1 MRPSRLGSS
10 IIAAVLAAWTSF
22 CSGADVGVVPV
33 DAQGVPLN
41 LGFEAGSLKDWHAV
55 GNAFDRMPVDGD
67 TVSKRRGDMKSG
79 HEGRFWVGTYER
91 SGDPARGTLTSVPF
105 KLTKPYA
112 SFLIG
117 AGSFATTRAEVVRAD
132 NGVVIAKASGADTED
147 MSRVAFDLTPH
158 VGKDIFIR
166 LVDDDTRGWGHVNFD
181 DFRLHD
187 QMPQVAKRANTPDAF
202 LHAGLS
208 PQEAAKAMTVPE
220 GFKVTLFAGE
230 PDVHQPIGFAIDD
243 RGRLW
248 VAEAYSYPIRV
259 PEDQAR
265 DQILI
270 FEDED
275 GDGKFDKRTVFVDKL
290 NLVSGI
296 ELGFGGV
303 YVGAAPN
310 FLFIPDKDGDDKP
323 DGPPEILLDGWGYQD
338 SHETLNTFT
347 WGPDGWLYGCHGVFT
362 HSRVGKP
369 GTPDK
374 ERVPINAGIWRYHP
388 TRHKFEVF
396 AEGTSNPWGIAF
408 NEQGQIFETACVI
421 PHLYHVIQGARYE
434 RQAGSHFNPYT
445 YEDIKTIADHR
456 HYVGAN
462 PHGGNGRSSDAGGG
476 HAHSG
481 AMIYQ
486 GGAWPEP
493 FAGSLIM
500 NNIHGARLNR
510 DTLEPK
516 GSGFVGH
523 HAPDFLLA
531 NDSWSQIINMKYGP
545 DGQVYFIDWYDRQ
558 QCHHKGVDVH
568 DRTNGRIFKLSYG
581 DAKPVKLDLSKLP
594 SPQLVG
600 LMDSKNDWYAG
611 HALRLLHERGVALP
625 MGVGAMKGYLSTQS
639 PTLRLRLL
647 WAMHA
652 VSSLDLT
659 SAKRMLRDFDE
670 NVRAWF
676 VRLAFE
682 DVGDHEPAPIQFAK
696 KQVRDVALDDLPR
709 LAATDPSPV
718 VRLSI
723 ASALQRLPLEKR
735 WPILEAL
742 LSHSEDS
749 DDHNLPL
756 MYWYAT
762 EPLAAA
768 DPARTLK
775 LAQAAKVPKILPFTV
790 RRVAAIGTPQAF
802 ASLVDALG
810 QADASGIRRTMLLG
824 INEALKG
831 RRSVEKPAG
840 WPGVF
845 ERLQKDADPEVRS
858 QSTALAL
865 TFGDASALPV
875 FRGVVAD
882 TKADLVLR
890 REALTALLKAR
901 DAELVPNLQALLAE
915 PAMRGQA
922 LRALASFD
930 DPKTA
935 EVILKVYPALPP
947 SDRRDALNTLAA
959 RATYA
964 KALLAAVG
972 EKRVPPGDLSADLIR
987 QLRNHKDSEVDAAIG
1002 RVWGS
1007 ARETP
1012 SDRIKVIADTKAKLL
1027 TKATQAPDI
1036 NFGRSVFAK
1045 ACQQCHVL
1053 FGTGGTVG
1061 PELTGS
1067 NRGDLDYLLTN
1078 VYDPSALIGKDYLAH
1093 VVATKDGRV
1102 LTGIIRS
1109 EDKDAITLV
1118 TANETLTIPKPEVE
1132 DRKPSESSMMPE
1144 GLLATLSDHE
1154 VRSLVAYLAS
1164 PSQVPMLATKD
1175 NIQSLFNGRDLTGW
1189 QGDPKLWK
1197 VENGEIVGKTAGL
1210 SRNEFLRSDL
1220 ALGDFRLTAQV
1231 KLVKNDGNSGIQF
1244 RSEPLPDGEVKGYQ
1258 ADVGVG
1264 WWGKLYEE
1272 HGRGLLW
1279 KDSGEA
1285 HVRLGE
1291 WNTYEISCIG
1301 SKIRTTINGQPC
1313 VTLDDPGGARRGI
1326 LAFQLHSGGATEVRY
1341 KDLKVELD
1349 PGR

>member
-1 MRPSRLGSS
+1 MRYSHPWLS
-10 IIAAVLAAWTSF
+10 IVAVLAAWATASLA
-22 CSGADVGVVPV
+22 ADVGVVPV
-33 DAQGVPLN
+33 DAKGAPLN
-41 LGFEAGSLKDWHAV
+41 LGFEAGSLKDWHAE
-55 GNAFDRMPVDGD
+55 GDAFAGMPVEGD
-67 TVSKRRGDMKSG
+67 AVAKRRGDMKSG
-79 HEGRFWVGTYER
+79 HEGRFWVGSYER

-105 KLTKPYA
+105 KLTKPYV

-147 MSRVAFDLTPH
+147 MKRVAFDLTPH

-187 QMPQVAKRANTPDAF
+187 QKPQVAQRATPDAF

-208 PQEAAKAMTVPE
+208 PEEAAKAMTVPE

-230 PDVHQPIGFAIDD
+230 PDVHQPIAFAIDD

-275 GDGKFDKRTVFVDKL
+275 GDGKFDKRKVFADKL

-296 ELGFGGV
+296 ELGYGGV
-303 YVGAAPN
+303 FVGAAPN
-310 FLFIPDKDGDDKP
+310 FMFIPDKDGDDKP
-323 DGPPEILLDGWGYQD
+323 DGPPVILLDGWGWQD

-362 HSRVGKP
+362 HSKVGKP

-374 ERVPINAGIWRYHP
+374 DRSPINAGIWRYHP
-388 TRHKFEVF
+388 TRHTFEVF
-396 AEGTSNPWGIAF
+396 AQGTSNPWGIAF
-408 NEQGQIFETACVI
+408 DEHGQLFETACVI

-434 RQAGSHFNPYT
+434 RQAGPHFNPYT

-456 HYVGAN
+456 HFLGAN

-486 GGAWPEP
+486 GGAWPKEY
-493 FAGSLIM
+493 ANSIIM

-558 QCHHKGVDVH
+558 QCHDKAMNIH

-581 DAKPVKLDLSKLP
+581 NPQPAQVNLSKLP
-594 SPQLVG
+594 STRLVA
-600 LMDSKNDWYAG
+600 LMDVSNEWYVS
-611 HALRLLHERGVALP
+611 HALRVLHERGANLGVAP
-625 MGVGAMKGYLSTQS
+625 VAMRGYLASAS
-639 PTLRLRLL
+639 PALRLRYL
-647 WAMHA
+647 WALHA
-652 VSSLDLT
+652 VSGIDLL
-659 SAKRMLRDFDE
+659 SAKRMLKDLDE
-670 NVRAWF
+670 NVRAWSI
-676 VRLAFE
+676 RLAFE
-682 DVGDHEPAPIQFAK
+682 DARDDEPESVRLVK
-696 KQVRDVALDDLPR
+696 KQVRDLVLDDLPR
-709 LAATDPSPV
+709 LAASDPSPV
-718 VRLSI
+718 VRLAI
-723 ASALQRLPLEKR
+723 ASALQRITLERR
-735 WPILEAL
+735 WVILEAL

-756 MYWYAT
+756 MDWYAA

-768 DPARTLK
+768 DPARALK
-775 LAQAAKVPKILPFTV
+775 LAQGAKIAKILPFTV
-790 RRVAAIGTPQAF
+790 RRVAAIGTPEAL
-802 ASLVDALG
+802 ASLVEALG
-810 QADASGIRRTMLLG
+810 QADGSGVRRTMLVG

-831 RRSVEKPAG
+831 RRSVDKPPT
-840 WPGVF
+840 WPVVF
-845 ERLQKDADPEVRS
+845 DRLVKDADPEVRS
-858 QSTALAL
+858 QATALAL

-875 FRGVVAD
+875 FRAVVAD
-882 TKADLVLR
+882 AKADLALR
-890 REALTALLKAR
+890 RDALAALLKAK
-901 DAELVPNLQALLAE
+901 DAELVPSLQALLLE
-915 PAMRGQA
+915 PAMRGSA

-935 EVILKVYPALPP
+935 EAILKIYPSLPP
-947 SDRRDALNTLAA
+947 ADRRDALNTLAA

-964 KALLAAVG
+964 KAMLAAVG
-972 EKRVPPGDLSADLIR
+972 EKRVPPADLSADLIR
-987 QLRNHKDSEVDAAIG
+987 QLKNHKDSEVDAAIG
-1002 RVWGS
+1002 RVWGT

-1012 SDRIKVIADTKAKLL
+1012 SDRMKIIADTKAKLL
-1027 TKATQAPDI
+1027 AKPAQGPDI
-1036 NFGRSVFAK
+1036 NLGRSVFAK
-1045 ACQQCHVL
+1045 TCQQCHVL

-1093 VVATKDGRV
+1093 VVATRDGRV

-1132 DRKPSESSMMPE
+1132 DRKPSESSMMPD
-1144 GLLATLSDHE
+1144 GLWATLSDHE
-1154 VRSLVAYLAS
+1154 IRSRSGRGYLLAS
-1164 PSQVPMLATKD
+1164 PSAGAPMLATME
-1175 NIQSLFNGRDLTGW
+1175 NIKALFNGRDLAGW
-1189 QGDPKLWK
+1189 EGDPKLWK
-1197 VENGEIVGKTAGL
+1197 VENGEIVGKTLGL

-1220 ALGDFRLTAQV
+1220 ALGDFRLSVQV
-1231 KLVKNDGNSGIQF
+1231 KLEASRTKATAGIQF
-1244 RSEPLPDGEVKGYQ
+1244 PQRSPSP
-1258 ADVGVG
+1258 A
-1264 WWGKLYEE
+1264 
-1272 HGRGLLW
+1272 
-1279 KDSGEA
+1279 
-1285 HVRLGE
+1285 
-1291 WNTYEISCIG
+1291 
-1301 SKIRTTINGQPC
+1301 
-1313 VTLDDPGGARRGI
+1313 AR
-1326 LAFQLHSGGATEVRY
+1326 
-1341 KDLKVELD
+1341 
-1349 PGR
+1349 